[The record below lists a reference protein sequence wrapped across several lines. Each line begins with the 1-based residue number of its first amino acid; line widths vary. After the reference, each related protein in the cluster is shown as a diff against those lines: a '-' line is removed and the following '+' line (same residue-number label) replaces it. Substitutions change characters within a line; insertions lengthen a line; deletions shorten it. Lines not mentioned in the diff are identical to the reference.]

1 MKYFLHKCASLKS
14 LLLILCAIYTTTIN
28 AQTVNQWK
36 GGTNGEWGNINNW
49 SRGAIPATTDIIT
62 FNGNNIDGSYGIGP
76 INVIAVPSGG
86 TTFRQINLINNASV
100 SLQAQTGA
108 SSNLTVSVGLSIQ
121 IGSVLL
127 LNMGQAATDA
137 IQLNLAKGSNSTIAG
152 TLIIDSTFSSVYN
165 NNITQTNATVSVTG
179 HIYRYGPPV
188 TFYVDPING
197 NNNNNNVGTIANPYA
212 TIVKVRDT
220 LRKMIPLM
228 GSDIIVNLRGGEY
241 LLDSTLN
248 FTNTDGGCNGYNV
261 IYQAFN
267 NEKPIISGG
276 KQITG
281 WTKVTGQNYYVA
293 NVPISA
299 GFAKNFRYIWINGR
313 RARQAKSDFITV
325 FPKSYTQPNSPYIG
339 AGDGYIVKSADI
351 KNYSNISDVR
361 IFQQGVFKHIE
372 MPCKAIKPINDSES
386 IILMGQPLFSNW
398 TARYLYNPQKQIQ
411 VWNAF
416 EELDEPGEFYLN
428 RTTSQVYYYPQPGED
443 LKTATI
449 VAPKVDT
456 LITVIGKN
464 NANVQNI
471 QFQGVAFK
479 YGNWNGYL
487 TKTMGFSQADL
498 YSDYTA
504 IEGQLILKYANDIT
518 IKDCRFEHLSGA
530 GIYLT
535 SNDSNIVIEG
545 NVFHDLTA
553 AAVIVGH
560 GVNDAFNSS
569 ICNNININNNV
580 IRAIG
585 TDFYQSSGIYANI
598 TKNLNVLHND
608 VADVA
613 YFGINQRYNP
623 DSLHNLA
630 NPMYSGNTNI
640 LYNRV
645 SDFGTA
651 AKYGFGMGDI
661 VAGVYMYGVQS
672 SNAKYNYVRAGG
684 KNDVLETMIYQD
696 GANGYNNTWKNNIAE
711 CGNSNSRAYG
721 ESVTSTWPPSWYA
734 TNVFDSNYANIGGFG
749 VKFTSTL
756 PWSGNA
762 LTIVNNA
769 GLQPNY
775 THLLNEFGNG
785 ANIASIAKVTSSS
798 KLSTRY
804 LGANIND
811 GKMGTSWRPS
821 VGIGSWVQLS
831 FPNPISIEKLQLV
844 PDSNLNNPEARRLF
858 EVWVSN
864 DSTFATYNIL
874 GGQGSKPFAYY
885 QSLIKA
891 VGTVVVPMAPNTYDL
906 YGIDTLGYKYIRVY
920 GRTIAFSECR
930 VFGRNQSVLPS
941 SYLSNSS
948 ISFTPYAKAIVE
960 PVIYNWSTMV
970 WDTINKTRVYF
981 GKNTKYWQ
989 SYSTIADSSGVIT
1002 MATFS
1007 GPPTCFNGA
1016 LYRDESINF
1025 KLKLFAGKFNYVNKV
1040 FFRMPYEYYTVTTP
1054 TAYCLNITTSSIT
1067 LTRQNSMGSTITLY
1081 GSGGKLGAAITNKTS
1096 LYNALTPVSITT
1108 NVNPKGLAIV
1118 VAIDSSTIINC
1129 VDTIAGFLTQPGY
1142 FALLPGKDSLDILQL
1157 TDIPATGISV
1167 TPSTLSLHPKDT
1179 VTLVATTIPSNA
1191 TLQIFNW
1198 KSSDTTV
1205 VTVNSLGLVTA
1216 NGLGNATITVSTL
1229 DNKVASINAKVS
1241 DTLLPLI
1248 LNNITANWVAGWPR
1262 INWSVANE
1270 IGIDHFEIQK
1280 SKDAIHYSSIATIK
1294 PTSEKEYSVIDSTEM
1309 DVIDYYIIKVVKS
1322 DGEILFSKTV
1332 SLLNDKPFAYS
1343 LSPNPA
1349 KNAVRINGVG
1359 INKVEIINGMGKVVR
1374 DISFNDASNP
1384 IVKLDGLPKGVYYV
1398 LIRNDKIV
1406 NKVRRLM
1413 VE

>member
-1 MKYFLHKCASLKS
+1 MKCFLHKRDGFKLLMLIISSVCACSVF
-14 LLLILCAIYTTTIN
+14 

-49 SRGAIPATTDIIT
+49 SKGTLPATSDLVT
-62 FNGNNIDGSYGIGP
+62 FDGNNIDGSNGTGLV
-76 INVIAVPSGG
+76 NVTSFPKGF
-86 TTFRQINLINNASV
+86 TTVRQLILVNNASV
-100 SLQAQTGA
+100 SLQANIGSA
-108 SSNLTVSVGLSIQ
+108 SNLTVLVGLNIP
-121 IGSVLL
+121 IGSTLI
-127 LNMGQAATDA
+127 LNMGQSITDTM
-137 IQLNLAKGSNSTIAG
+137 ILNLSKNSNSTIAG
-152 TLIIDSTFSSVYN
+152 TLIIDSSFQGAYN

-179 HIYRYGPPV
+179 HIYRYGPSV

-197 NNNNNNVGTIANPYA
+197 NNNNVGTISNPYA

-241 LLDSTLN
+241 VLDSTLN
-248 FTNTDGGCNGYNV
+248 FNNMDGGCNGYMV

-281 WTKVTGQNYYVA
+281 WTKVSGQNYYVA

-313 RARQAKSDFITV
+313 RARQAKSDFVTV
-325 FPKSYTQPNSPYIG
+325 FPKPYTLLNSPYIG

-386 IILMGQPLFSNW
+386 ILLMGQPLFGNW

-504 IEGQLILKYANDIT
+504 IEGQVILKYANDIT
-518 IKDCRFEHLSGA
+518 IKNCRFEHLSGA
-530 GIYLT
+530 GIYLP

-545 NVFHDLTA
+545 NIFHDLTA

-580 IRAIG
+580 VRAIG
-585 TDFYQSSGIYANI
+585 ADFYQSSGIYANI
-598 TKNLNVLHND
+598 TKNLNILHND

-640 LYNRV
+640 LYNMV

-651 AKYGFGMGDI
+651 AKYGFGTGDI

-756 PWSGNA
+756 PWCGNA

-775 THLLNEFGNG
+775 AHLLNEFGEG
-785 ANIASIAKVTSSS
+785 ANMASIAKVTSSS
-798 KLSTRY
+798 NLNTRY
-804 LGANIND
+804 LAANIND
-811 GKMGTSWRPS
+811 GKMGTSWRPAA
-821 VGIGSWVQLS
+821 GTGSWVQLS

-874 GGQGSKPFAYY
+874 GGQGIKPFAYY

-906 YGIDTLGYKYIRVY
+906 YGIDTLGYKYIRVF

-930 VFGRNQSVLPS
+930 VFGRNQPVLPS

-948 ISFTPYAKAIVE
+948 LSFTPFAKAIVE

-1016 LYRDESINF
+1016 LYRDEPINF
-1025 KLKLFAGKFNYVNKV
+1025 KLRLFAGKFNYVNKV
-1040 FFRMPYEYYTVTTP
+1040 FFRMPYEYYTATTP
-1054 TAYCLNITTSSIT
+1054 TAYCLNITTSAIT
-1067 LTRQNSMGSTITLY
+1067 LTRQSTLGSAVTLY
-1081 GSGGKLGAAITNKTS
+1081 GSGGKLGAAISNKTN
-1096 LYNALTPVSITT
+1096 LYNTLTPVSITT
-1108 NVNPKGLAIV
+1108 KVNPKGLAIN
-1118 VAIDSSTIINC
+1118 VAIDSTTIINC

-1142 FALLPGKDSLDILQL
+1142 FALLPGKDSLDKLQI

-1179 VTLVATTIPSNA
+1179 STLIATTIPSNA
-1191 TLQIFNW
+1191 TLQIMNW
-1198 KSSDTTV
+1198 KSSDTSV
-1205 VTVNSLGLVTA
+1205 VAVNSSGFVTA
-1216 NGLGNATITVSTL
+1216 KGVGNAAITVTTL
-1229 DNKVASINAKVS
+1229 DNKVASINVKVS

-1248 LNNITANWVAGWPR
+1248 FNDISAKYVAGWSV
-1262 INWSVANE
+1262 INWSVANA
-1270 IGIDHFEIQK
+1270 IDIDHFEVQK
-1280 SKDAIHYSSIATIK
+1280 SNDAIQFSIISTIK
-1294 PTSEKEYSVIDSTEM
+1294 FKGEKEYLIIDSNKIE
-1309 DVIDYYIIKVVKS
+1309 DINYYRVKVFKS
-1322 DGEILFSKTV
+1322 NGDGFYSKIV
-1332 SLLNDKPFAYS
+1332 SLTNNKETNYTII
-1343 LSPNPA
+1343 PNPA
-1349 KNAVRINGVG
+1349 KDRIRINGDG
-1359 INKVEIINGMGKVVR
+1359 IKKVEIVNGIGKVVR
-1374 DISFNDASNP
+1374 NMLFNNANNP
-1384 IVKLDGLPKGVYYV
+1384 SINIDGLAKGVYYI
-1398 LIRNDKIV
+1398 LITNDKWD
-1406 NKVRRLM
+1406 KQVRKLM